1 MCILGV
7 VMQHERSIKDNTV
20 NFSTK
25 VEKIL
30 DQGEK
35 GPKTVFTRTKRG
47 RVRLLRRCTSQKHLL
62 DENQKDGG
70 EGRNRQDSIISST
83 SSGLL
88 FVRPLSSSTKKQGA
102 PALFP
107 RPKSSLMEASGTSK
121 TRKASDSNSDR
132 LTRRR
137 SSSSSSSKTSVPS
150 VVRRSS
156 YFSLQGLRRTIVT
169 DQGEAKQMKKKGSR
183 EDFGRFFKGM
193 VTVINEEEMEEKRQL
208 ALSRFRR
215 AVYLIRIF
223 SSLCLS
229 IRRYADQDKSRQ
241 YDFYYIRDILMGDDD
256 GGTTVKEAPI
266 TFNKN
271 LFSRDNTLHFPLW
284 ARLICAKKPEHRSE
298 AEMNKL
304 VTLLRGM
311 KSFGKFSRESQRN
324 LCQTMTY
331 ACYDRRRLIV
341 RQGHPGY
348 CFYFIVS
355 GSVSVTIT
363 RLDYKTG
370 VYVTNT
376 VDVLEKNEA
385 FGEIALIS
393 EEARRTATIIC
404 RERVEVLVVN
414 RETILEYCPD
424 VFQREYEEKLQV
436 MRSHSL
442 FDGWGE
448 DLLRSLSFRS
458 HIREFSY
465 GKLIDEDSTTSE
477 SIYFIIKG
485 KIEMLRRVDLQA
497 VLKSDV
503 TIDLYKHRPLPRPIA
518 SLPRKKGSNTCYIN
532 VGSLQPG
539 DSWDLTTMGTADQEA
554 GPGNILVSAGVRV
567 LKVPKRR
574 VIELSPR
581 GHMETFEENFNPKHR
596 CLSDEELY
604 RDYLAAEAWL
614 DYRKKVV
621 RNVMDSK
628 AGRFIAHVSATE
640 KGSSG
645 WTTWPGSK
653 PGT

>member
-1 MCILGV
+1 MCTLGV

-20 NFSTK
+20 NVSTK

-35 GPKTVFTRTKRG
+35 GPETVFTRTKRG

-208 ALSRFRR
+208 
-215 AVYLIRIF
+215 
-223 SSLCLS
+223 
-229 IRRYADQDKSRQ
+229 
-241 YDFYYIRDILMGDDD
+241 
-256 GGTTVKEAPI
+256 
-266 TFNKN
+266 
-271 LFSRDNTLHFPLW
+271 LHFPLW

>member
-1 MCILGV
+1 
-7 VMQHERSIKDNTV
+7 MQQERGIKDNTV

-25 VEKIL
+25 AEKIH
-30 DQGEK
+30 DQSDE
-35 GPKTVFTRTKRG
+35 GPEEVFTKTKHG
-47 RVRLLRRCTSQKHLL
+47 RARLLRRCTSQNLL
-62 DENQKDGG
+62 LNENQKDSG
-70 EGRNRQDSIISST
+70 EGQNRRDSFISSR
-83 SSGLL
+83 SSGVL
-88 FVRPLSSSTKKQGA
+88 FARPVSSSTNKHGA

-107 RPKSSLMEASGTSK
+107 RPKSSLMETSGSSK
-121 TRKASDSNSDR
+121 TRKASDSDSDR

-137 SSSSSSSKTSVPS
+137 SSNSSSKASVPS
-150 VVRRSS
+150 LRRSS
-156 YFSLQGLRRTIVT
+156 YFSLQSLRRTIVT
-169 DQGEAKQMKKKGSR
+169 ENGEAKHLKKKGSR
-183 EDFGRFFKGM
+183 EDFSRFFKGM
-193 VTVINEEEMEEKRQL
+193 VTVVDEEEMEEKRQL
-208 ALSRFRR
+208 ALARFRR

-223 SSLCLS
+223 STLCLS

-256 GGTTVKEAPI
+256 GATTVKEAPI
-266 TFNKN
+266 TFNKH

-284 ARLICAKKPEHRSE
+284 ARLICAKKPDHRTE

-370 VYVTNT
+370 IYVTNT

-393 EEARRTATIIC
+393 EEAKRTATIIC

-448 DLLRSLSFRS
+448 DLLRPLSFRS

-503 TIDLYKHRPLPRPIA
+503 TINLYKHRPLPRPIA
-518 SLPRKKGSNTCYIN
+518 SLPRKKGSNTCFIN

-539 DSWDLTTMGTADQEA
+539 DSWDLTTMGATDQAA

-574 VIELSPR
+574 VVELSPR

-596 CLSDEELY
+596 CLTDEELY

-621 RNVMDSK
+621 RNVIDSK